1 MASNSKNIAEL
12 LNGDVT
18 IEAVDI
24 ATGAVTGAKLSN
36 NFNYDSGTL
45 YLDSTNNRVGIGTTS
60 GVAKLEIKN
69 TVSSTG
75 SMTDSALHL
84 TTDAVTG
91 RKLNIGFGLGGGVAN
106 TNAAVIGF
114 DVTSGT
120 GATEGDL
127 FFSTR
132 SGTSDSVPTER
143 MRIDSSGHVG
153 IGTSS
158 PSSFNGGANNL
169 VVGTGSGSEGITIYA
184 DNSSNSAIF
193 FADTDSTTTGQV
205 NYQHASNAFTFHTNG
220 GTERMRI
227 DSNGQVGISTNNP
240 AEKLSVNGNIRLQSG
255 TNPTRIQYYNSTGN
269 YNLGVSGGAA
279 IAFHDTAGSQEIAFE
294 THYTGNYHREVMR
307 LDKFGNHTVPHQ
319 PAFWAYLSGNW
330 TGWTPNNQT
339 QVVPFNAEYHD
350 IGGNFNTSN
359 GLFTCPV
366 AGEYIFTVGVYV
378 GVTSVEQ
385 IWLVKAGG
393 RSITVG
399 FPNNGT
405 TGDRVVGSVVIRC
418 SANDTIGVCPYA
430 NSGTTSTVFANFHH
444 TFFLGALIN

>member
-45 YLDSTNNRVGIGTTS
+45 YLDSTNNKVGIGETSPLGKLHIKEGDSGVTSVSTDADQLVIENNAESGISILAPTNSASRIAFGDSDNNKIGMIYYNHSSNFMKFDVNNAERIRIDTDGRFIISSNTTYSNTPFTGYGAVMQNGTDGTVHLDSYSSGGGTNLAFGTNTGGGAVTEIMRLTSALNVGIGTQ
-60 GVAKLEIKN
+60 A
-69 TVSSTG
+69 
-75 SMTDSALHL
+75 
-84 TTDAVTG
+84 
-91 RKLNIGFGLGGGVAN
+91 
-106 TNAAVIGF
+106 
-114 DVTSGT
+114 
-120 GATEGDL
+120 
-127 FFSTR
+127 
-132 SGTSDSVPTER
+132 
-143 MRIDSSGHVG
+143 
-153 IGTSS
+153 
-158 PSSFNGGANNL
+158 
-169 VVGTGSGSEGITIYA
+169 
-184 DNSSNSAIF
+184 
-193 FADTDSTTTGQV
+193 
-205 NYQHASNAFTFHTNG
+205 
-220 GTERMRI
+220 
-227 DSNGQVGISTNNP
+227 P

-255 TNPTRIQYYNSTGN
+255 TNPTRIQYFNSGAN

-319 PAFWAYLSGNW
+319 PAFWAYRSGNW

-350 IGGNFNTSN
+350 LGGNFNTSN

-366 AGEYIFTVGVYV
+366 AGEYMFTAGVYV

-393 RSITVG
+393 RSITIG
-399 FPNNGT
+399 FPNAGT
-405 TGDRVVGSVVIRC
+405 TGDRIVGSVVIRC
-418 SANDTIGVCPYA
+418 SANDTIGICPYA